1 MKYKDWLLEW
11 LATCVKPTAKER
23 TYEKYERICRK
34 HLSALGEYALEELTT
49 PVLQKFVAERT
60 SRLAPNT
67 VNVIISVLKSSLKK
81 AVSYG
86 VAEREHTG
94 GISRPRTVENK
105 VKCFS
110 KEEQKRLEQY
120 ILGSKKKQKLIGI
133 LLCLYTGLRIGEL
146 LALTW
151 EDIDFTAGILS
162 VTKSCHDGW
171 GEGGYKKLLE
181 PPKTKT
187 SARVI
192 PLPKQIIGV
201 LKKAKR
207 ESGGTYI
214 VGGDKSVSVR
224 SYQRTFELLQRKLH
238 IPHRG
243 FHALRH
249 TFATRTLECGMD
261 VKTLSEILGHK
272 NPTVTLNRYVHSLM
286 EHKQLM
292 MNRLGK
298 LLQ

>member
-23 TYEKYERICRK
+23 TYEKYERICRR
-34 HLSALGEYALEELTT
+34 HLTPKLGEYETEMLSAG
-49 PVLQKFVAERT
+49 VLQRFVADMVA
-60 SRLAPNT
+60 SFSPNT
-67 VNVIISVLKSSLKK
+67 VNVVISVLKKSLKQ
-81 AVSYG
+81 AVIYG
-86 VAEREHTG
+86 VAERQYSD
-94 GISRPRTVENK
+94 GIIRPKPEEKRVE
-105 VKCFS
+105 CFT
-110 KEEQKRLEQY
+110 KEEQKKIEEY
-120 ILGSKKKQKLIGI
+120 ILQSKKQKLVGI
-133 LLCLYTGLRIGEL
+133 LLCLYSGLRIGEL
-146 LALTW
+146 MALTW
-151 EDIDFTAGILS
+151 ADIDFTEGLLS
-162 VTKSCHDGW
+162 VTQSCHDGW
-171 GEGGYKKLLE
+171 GESGYKKLLE
-181 PPKTKT
+181 APKTKT

-192 PLPKQIIGV
+192 PLPKQIICA

-224 SYQRTFELLQRKLH
+224 SYQRTFELLLKKLH

-249 TFATRTLECGMD
+249 TFATRALECGMD